1 MFFLLMDGERLLER
15 PPYCLPLQNRDKQ
28 RMQARLTSVRRATF
42 KGSAVIGILQGGP
55 GGAAFAAVGIQ
66 APVFRGTII
75 TVLSIV
81 PGVGTALVWVP
92 AAVILAAG
100 GHYPRAAALAGFCAV
115 IVGSIDN
122 FVRPRLVGKDTEM
135 HEPLILFGTLG
146 GIISGSIVSA
156 LFVTVW
162 EICAEFFKE
171 YLPEVRP
178 AASDGPSDGE
188 EDASRLLLARDSPED
203 ESA

>member
-1 MFFLLMDGERLLER
+1 M
-15 PPYCLPLQNRDKQ
+15 
-28 RMQARLTSVRRATF
+28 
-42 KGSAVIGILQGGP
+42 
-55 GGAAFAAVGIQ
+55 GIQ
-66 APVFRGTII
+66 APVFRGTIMA
-75 TVLSIV
+75 VLSIV

-100 GHYPRAAALAGFCAV
+100 GHYLRASALAGFCAV